1 MRRRTSLRSVRAA
14 CALAGFGLATIAPA
28 QESYPTR
35 PVRIV
40 VPQSPG
46 GSIDTGVR
54 IVALKLSDA
63 LKQGVVIDNRPGAGT
78 VNGTEIVAR
87 ASPDGYT
94 LLAVASSFTINP
106 SLYAKLSY
114 DSTRDFTPIARL
126 SKYPYLLMAHPAL
139 PAQSLQAVI
148 ALAKAKPGFLNYA
161 SAGLG
166 TGTHVAMELLRQ
178 MTGIDIVHV
187 PYKGGGPAAIA
198 AMGGQVQLL
207 AGTTISNMVHVR
219 AGRLRA
225 LAVTS
230 PTRTAAAPDVPTFA
244 ESGVSG
250 YEYET
255 WNGLLAPART
265 PPAIVA
271 KLNRELNQVLASAEV
286 KKAYA
291 TDGAETVGASAEAF
305 AALIK
310 AEMAKWAE
318 VIKRAGIKPL

>member
-1 MRRRTSLRSVRAA
+1 MYVIAA
-14 CALAGFGLATIAPA
+14 LSSFAPGA
-28 QESYPTR
+28 QTQEGYPAR

-54 IVALKLSDA
+54 IIALKLTEA
-63 LKQGVVIDNRPGAGT
+63 LKQAVVIDNRPGAGT

-87 ASPDGYT
+87 AIPDGYT

-114 DSTRDFTPIARL
+114 DAARDFTAVAQI

-139 PAQSLQAVI
+139 PAQSLQGVI

-178 MTGIDIVHV
+178 MAGIDIVHV

-207 AGTTISNMVHVR
+207 AGTTISNMAHVR

-230 PTRTAAAPDVPTFA
+230 SKRATAAPDVPTFA
-244 ESGVSG
+244 ESGVPATSTKPGTDCLRPRARRRRRDEAQPRGEPGAGERRGEEGLCERRRRNRRRVGRRVRRAHQSG
-250 YEYET
+250 DGEVGT
-255 WNGLLAPART
+255 GDQARGDQTPLA
-265 PPAIVA
+265 
-271 KLNRELNQVLASAEV
+271 
-286 KKAYA
+286 
-291 TDGAETVGASAEAF
+291 
-305 AALIK
+305 AA
-310 AEMAKWAE
+310 
-318 VIKRAGIKPL
+318 